1 MMRGYKIFP
10 FITPPAFPDY
20 NLPPTLYRIMNSLA
34 NFDLDTNTDVDIED
48 KVKIKDLATTT
59 RSQIFDFD
67 YPLTENMTKAEFEVL
82 ILNHFLMR
90 RIGYDT
96 MNAFKIALC
105 VKLNEIMP
113 IYNKLFDALDGWD
126 IFDDGEIT
134 TRSVS
139 DAGTNSLSNT
149 TTSTNTSSGTSSSTT
164 NSTSDRRYSETPQ
177 NQLQNIRDG
186 KYITDYNYDTN
197 NSTDSNTM
205 SSSDNGN
212 TLSSTT
218 GSDSRNTIENI
229 TRSPSDKIK
238 IYKEF
243 IENRKSILT
252 MIFDDLDC
260 LFYGLV

>member
-34 NFDLDTNTDVDIED
+34 NFDLDTNTDED
-48 KVKIKDLATTT
+48 TQDKIKIKDLASNT
-59 RSQIFDFD
+59 RSEIFDFD
-67 YPLTENMTKAEFEVL
+67 YPLTENMTKEEFEVL

-113 IYNKLFDALDGWD
+113 IYNKLFDALEGWD
-126 IFDDGEIT
+126 IFNDGEIT

-139 DAGTNSLSNT
+139 DAGTNSLNNT
-149 TTSTNTSSGTSSSTT
+149 TTT

-177 NQLQNIRDG
+177 NNLQNVKDG
-186 KYITDYNYDTN
+186 KYITDYNFDTD
-197 NSTDSNTM
+197 T
-205 SSSDNGN
+205 GN
-212 TLSSTT
+212 VLSSTSGT
-218 GSDSRNTIENI
+218 DSRNTIENI

>member
-10 FITPPAFPDY
+10 FITFPAFPDY

-34 NFDLDTNTDVDIED
+34 NFDLDENEEVDIED
-48 KVKIKDLATTT
+48 KVKIKNLATTT

-96 MNAFKIALC
+96 VNAFKIALC

-126 IFDDGEIT
+126 IFNDGEIT
-134 TRSVS
+134 TRTVS

-149 TTSTNTSSGTSSSTT
+149 TTSQSATTT

-177 NQLQNIRDG
+177 NNLQNVKDG
-186 KYITDYNYDTN
+186 IYITDYNFDTDIGSVN
-197 NSTDSNTM
+197 DS
-205 SSSDNGN
+205 GN
-212 TLSSTT
+212 ILSSTSGT
-218 GSDSRNTIENI
+218 DSRSTIENI